1 MTRSSLEPCSSSRCG
16 VIIAIRVP
24 TSSTSISEG
33 SAARSIAPARRLS
46 FIPYVA
52 SGSYFVRHLEFFRTT
67 SFRWAIAFAAIFAI
81 GMGLL
86 SGIIYWQTARYITR
100 RVDTELRV
108 YAQLAARQPRI
119 EAADPLQHFFE
130 SDPEKV
136 KIGGLFDAAGHP
148 LAGNLSQIPAGLP
161 PLGVAGELE
170 IRPGS
175 GTPQVSGLRVL
186 AQR

>member
-16 VIIAIRVP
+16 VIISIRVP

-33 SAARSIAPARRLS
+33 SAARSISPARRLS

-67 SFRWAIAFAAIFAI
+67 SFRWTIAFAAVFAI

-86 SGIIYWQTARYITR
+86 AGIIYWQTASFITR

-108 YAQLAARQPRI
+108 YAQVAARQPDL
-119 EAADPLQHFFE
+119 EVNDPLQRFFE
-130 SDPEKV
+130 DDPEKA
-136 KIGGLFDAAGHP
+136 LTHPNASAGADRRHP
-148 LAGNLSQIPAGLP
+148 VQPWHPA
-161 PLGVAGELE
+161 
-170 IRPGS
+170 
-175 GTPQVSGLRVL
+175 
-186 AQR
+186 